1 MREKRKLLALI
12 FVVGVL
18 ISGIGAGIGLM
29 EFFSLDYVGERIVG
43 ETEMA
48 TMEGEEEL
56 AYLSE
61 GEDIRFYLGY
71 GTHYLNLNW
80 DDSIP
85 ENTVRYR
92 IQYNKEKVKPK
103 FWQHDAA
110 VGFDYPDSDE
120 DRDEMKEVMELRDMI
135 LKDLKK
141 GEIGSYQSS
150 PWIGSLDL
158 YLNPKNQDD
167 IEIMEIW

>member
-1 MREKRKLLALI
+1 M
-12 FVVGVL
+12 
-18 ISGIGAGIGLM
+18 
-29 EFFSLDYVGERIVG
+29 
-43 ETEMA
+43 
-48 TMEGEEEL
+48 
-56 AYLSE
+56 
-61 GEDIRFYLGY
+61 GY
-71 GTHYLNLNW
+71 GTRYLNLNW
-80 DDSIP
+80 DDSIS

-92 IQYNKEKVKPK
+92 IQYNKKKVKPK
-103 FWQHDAA
+103 FWQHDTA

>member
-1 MREKRKLLALI
+1 MYQCRDSVRFRHPLYWRRVPRDPVRGCGDVYKRQ
-12 FVVGVL
+12 
-18 ISGIGAGIGLM
+18 
-29 EFFSLDYVGERIVG
+29 G

-71 GTHYLNLNW
+71 GTRYLNLNW

-85 ENTVRYR
+85 ENTIRYR
-92 IQYNKEKVKPK
+92 IQYNKKKVKPK

-150 PWIGSLDL
+150 PWIESLDL